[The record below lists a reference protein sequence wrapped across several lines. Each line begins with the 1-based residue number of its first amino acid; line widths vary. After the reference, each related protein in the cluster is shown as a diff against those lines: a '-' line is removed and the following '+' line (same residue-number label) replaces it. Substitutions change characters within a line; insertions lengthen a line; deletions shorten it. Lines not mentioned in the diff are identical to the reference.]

1 MSGEV
6 CVRFEIRS
14 MAIMKDTLKQMGI
27 EYNDLSQDEI
37 SIRRNYHNII
47 INSHTGNITYDEV
60 DNKKVDNI
68 KQNYMVSFY
77 KDKAIREGMQLK
89 EEVNAKGEVVLT
101 LTR

>member
-1 MSGEV
+1 
-6 CVRFEIRS
+6 